1 MLGDIIF
8 TKIAALLVTIAIF
21 GILAQPRIINY
32 ILVFFMTAKAKKYIR
47 ILARRIHA
55 YKVMTK
61 RIDGTI
67 DFRLSMPTE
76 HLLESIA
83 FHLEELLE
91 ELKIKPG
98 NFPKTV
104 SKDEDNNNFSCFF

>member
-1 MLGDIIF
+1 VLGEYIFPYII
-8 TKIAALLVTIAIF
+8 TLLAIIVF
-21 GILAQPRIINY
+21 IGILAQPRIINY
-32 ILVFFMTAKAKKYIR
+32 ILIFFTTAKAKKYIR

-76 HLLESIA
+76 YLLESIA

-98 NFPKTV
+98 NFPKTAH
-104 SKDEDNNNFSCFF
+104 KDEDP

>member
-1 MLGDIIF
+1 MLGEYIFPYII
-8 TKIAALLVTIAIF
+8 TLLAIIVF
-21 GILAQPRIINY
+21 IGILAQPRIINY

-67 DFRLSMPTE
+67 DIRLSMPTE
-76 HLLESIA
+76 YLLESIA

-98 NFPKTV
+98 NFPKTAH
-104 SKDEDNNNFSCFF
+104 KDEDSSGFKM